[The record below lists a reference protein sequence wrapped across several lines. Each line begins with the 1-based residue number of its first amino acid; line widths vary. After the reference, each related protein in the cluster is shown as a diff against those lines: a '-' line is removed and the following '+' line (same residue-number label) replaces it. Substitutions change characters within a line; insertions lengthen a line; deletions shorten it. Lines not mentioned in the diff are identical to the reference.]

1 MDAYTLAL
9 TWLSRRELST
19 RQVRERLAR
28 RDIPS
33 DEIDRAIER
42 LTTDRSLSDR
52 RVALAAARTDVNVRG
67 RGRRRVLYHLQ
78 QIGIDR
84 ETAENAVQEVFGDP
98 DEAAL
103 LDQAIE
109 RSLRGREAASLDRNG
124 IARIVRRLVGQ
135 GFEPG
140 AIYARL
146 RRKGPESAE

>member
-84 ETAENAVQEVFGDP
+84 ET